1 MIRQFKLREKAI
13 TGYKRYQEYF
23 CPEQL
28 LRQKEI
34 AAGFFYQHFRHQKDI
49 YMYHTEMF
57 CLAAF
62 GDEQDTEY
70 ITFTSYREYYP
81 KSLIIMEN
89 LTDNIRLRKSLLEQ
103 YFHEKKQCELL
114 QGLWKISRETPSLS
128 QGDKNR
134 LFCLLMAGYS
144 LAEKT
149 LQECPITSTA
159 AENAFLN
166 RVNVLHMDECL
177 VIPDSGDICLEA
189 RKEPYRILVGMGARE
204 QLLTGGCITQR
215 KFVALPHAHLISGIP
230 VTLWLYTHEEEQNPV
245 KLTVEVGDYC
255 YANFV
260 GNIPVWFHPAVQESE
275 TCRIERKK
283 RRIIYTDK
291 VTGRSEILES
301 PTVEPVGFAAELNN
315 VGWILMYSD
324 KENKK
329 LLSIHKYSEKNRY
342 SIHQDNIVQVE
353 FRDEKCLLLDK
364 YGTVYTNYGEKYP
377 RQLISLD
384 GFQR

>member
-1 MIRQFKLREKAI
+1 MIRQFKLREKTI
-13 TGYKRYQEYF
+13 TGWIRYQEYF
-23 CPEQL
+23 CPEQM

-34 AAGFFYQHFRHQKDI
+34 AAGFFYQHFRHQNDV

-57 CLAAF
+57 YLAAF
-62 GDEQDTEY
+62 AEKPDTDY
-70 ITFTSYREYYP
+70 IAFSSYQEYYP
-81 KSLIIMEN
+81 KSFITAHL
-89 LTDNIRLRKSLLEQ
+89 DSNIRLRKSLLEQ
-103 YFHEKKQCELL
+103 HFQEIEQCELL
-114 QGLWKISRETPSLS
+114 KDMWQISREAPSLS
-128 QGDKNR
+128 QEDKNR
-134 LFCLLMAGYS
+134 LFCLLTAGYS

-149 LQECPITSTA
+149 LQECPITPIA

-166 RVNVLHMDECL
+166 RADMQHMDEWL

-189 RKEPYRILVGMGARE
+189 RKEPYRILVGAGARE
-204 QLLTGGCITQR
+204 QLLTGVCITQR
-215 KFVALPHAHLISGIP
+215 KFVALPHAQLINGIP
-230 VTLWLYTHEEEQNPV
+230 VVLWLYTHEEDPNPG

-275 TCRIERKK
+275 TCRIERTK

-291 VTGRSEILES
+291 VTGQSEILES
-301 PTVEPVGFAAELNN
+301 PTVEPVGFAAELKN
-315 VGWILMYSD
+315 VGWLLMYGD

-329 LLSIHKYSEKNRY
+329 LLSTHRYSGKNRY
-342 SIHQDNIVQVE
+342 SIHKDNIVQVE

-364 YGTVYTNYGEKYP
+364 YGTVYTNYEEKYP
-377 RQLISLD
+377 EQLISLD